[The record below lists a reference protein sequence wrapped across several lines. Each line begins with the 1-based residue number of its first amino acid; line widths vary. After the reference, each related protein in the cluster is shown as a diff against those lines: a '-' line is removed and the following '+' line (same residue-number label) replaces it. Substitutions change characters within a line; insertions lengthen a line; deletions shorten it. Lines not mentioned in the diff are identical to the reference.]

1 MAKIIAPFA
10 IKGTIDDLNFVVTAD
25 GNNYARSKREQ
36 ALTPLEFSTNPI
48 YDRIRN
54 HGAEFGHC
62 AKKSVVFRQVAV
74 HFLLFLDCE
83 MFRVKFGHCAKKS
96 VVFRQVAVHFNN
108 LAKDGSFAGRAN
120 KLLFDI
126 LQEDTNH
133 ALGKRTLAEG
143 LKTNEGKAI
152 LLFFESNKLRPL
164 RQVLK
169 IKELWHQESQTVTL
183 TDFIA
188 SDHLDWPAEATQ
200 VHLAIATANW
210 DIDNENFN
218 SCYSEAVVL
227 NKESVKQSLKLSTT
241 RPEGNHLQ
249 LTFLFIGFA
258 KLERKKQKFLH
269 RKNNTATIIAYHTP

>member
-48 YDRIRN
+48 YDSIRN

-62 AKKSVVFRQVAV
+62 AKKSVVFRQ
-74 HFLLFLDCE
+74 
-83 MFRVKFGHCAKKS
+83 M
-96 VVFRQVAVHFNN
+96 AVHFNN

-126 LQEDTNH
+126 LQEDTTH

-169 IKELWHQESQTVTL
+169 IKERWHQESQTVTL

-258 KLERKKQKFLH
+258 KLERKKHKFLH
-269 RKNNTATIIAYHTP
+269 RKNNTATIIAYHTPVTTP